1 MAVIDCLEDPD
12 ETLKR
17 KTLDLLYRMTNPVN
31 VEFISDKLTQFLREA
46 SDVFLRTE
54 LVSRI
59 TQCAERYAPSN
70 AWYIQTMTNV
80 FELGGDLVRPEV
92 AHNLLR
98 LIAEGSGEDE
108 DQDMELRRDA
118 VDTYLELLERPV
130 LPDILVC
137 TMAWVL
143 GEYGYLSD
151 AMELEEICERLVEL
165 VDRPFDQEDT
175 TRGYVLSAV
184 TKITAQ
190 MGHTIDVADAMMDK
204 YKTSRSTDLQQRCFE
219 YLALTKNF
227 SLMNEVFP
235 EDASCEDIEVDPNL
249 SFLTSFVEKAVAQG
263 APLYDPPEDSDD
275 EDERY
280 GHRRNGGD
288 SNRLNFEAYKKP
300 EIPYPTKLPPADQQ
314 GAFGV
319 NKWGGAP
326 GGPGGMPGMGSSGGP
341 DPTGGFGAGKRGVV
355 KNVWGPTGLNTPDN
369 AAPGAPGAPGAPAAQ
384 GGYPSDPY
392 NQGNM
397 GGQSAYGGQGGYGAQ
412 PAYGAQGG
420 YGSQPPQQPPQ
431 QEYGAP
437 NNYDNGEPSSE
448 DEANG
453 GVDDRQMLASALF
466 GGIPGA
472 PAPMPSAR
480 RVGSSTRSTLNSN
493 RRSGRSSSRRTSGR
507 SEQQQQQQPPQQAQA
522 PVEQAP
528 PPQQQPK
535 VEMDLLD
542 ISFDAPAAPQN
553 TGMFQQ
559 QQAPPQQ
566 PQMVSADPFGMG
578 SPLAPPP
585 ALETSSP
592 APPASLDPFDMSGLG
607 SSMNAAVEL
616 GKSPGTG
623 LDMLGGS
630 SSNTSVFQYNG
641 RQLEPWQITTQDFGG
656 RWGTCPCEKKTK
668 VNPSGIRT
676 LEDFMGRM
684 HQFNVHTV
692 EAIPTTN
699 EAIAACRLV
708 NSEHVGLIHVKI
720 RSGGFVDLTVRTAD
734 MNFTDQLLEAAAQRL
749 KAPATTSASATQDLH
764 PGRQRQVSHTYQLV
778 QRVAKTLA
786 GLRLAVE
793 AARVEVKASSPLLIN
808 MACARPEPAPQE
820 HSSLSANPQK
830 TGQRSARPSTRK
842 QQRGE
847 ARAEESQ
854 APAEFQPAC
863 CDYQPPASSDVRAP
877 LRALSVRL
885 LRVIAQTFE
894 AAMQPTTDT
903 MKPRARAVSSDNAKP
918 TIVLNLPGVRVA
930 VLTSAYDSLLH
941 LDVTLSSAA
950 SLLLAS
956 YVACVLAWNILS
968 FVLVLLAETAAFA
981 LISFYTFM
989 GLAMLS
995 MNAAA
1000 PNAASVRSYCPYA
1013 SLPHKTKA
1021 AATPTLPLLCV
1032 DGATISSRSAH
1043 VGKTDDAAA
1052 SKRKELQAPA
1062 ARRRV
1067 LAHLNRNR
1075 LLVNVVPGDMR
1086 RRVDMN
1092 LGEAN
1097 IRRDAQG
1104 NALCNRC
1111 SAPYPLPAGCTSWRC
1126 RSCGE
1131 LNNASVY
1138 GNEWCNIQ

>member
-1 MAVIDCLEDPD
+1 MSGGHLSKEFFELVKSIGESKSKQEEDRIIIHEVAMLKRKLSEVTATSSTSSSIVNKRKREFLIRLMYVEMLGHDASFGYIKAVEMTASTNLMQKRVGYLTCSLCLSPTHEFRFMIINQLQRDLQSSNHLEVCAALMAVCKLVTVEMVPAVQPMILDLLRHDAELVRKKAVMAIHRFHQLNPDSVSEVGDALRRTLCDRDPSVMGATLCILHDLAEATPTDYKDLVPSFVSILKQITEHRLPREFDYHRIPAPWIQIRLLKILALLGQADQQTSEGMYEVLHDVMRRADTGINVGYAIIYECVQTVTTIYPNSTLLDAAAASISRFISSDNHNLKYLGVTGLAAIVKDHPRYAAAHQMAVIDCLEDPD

-204 YKTSRSTDLQQRCFE
+204 YKSSRSTDLQQRCFE

-249 SFLTSFVEKAVAQG
+249 SFLTSFVEKAAAQG

-275 EDERY
+275 EDESY

-314 GAFGV
+314 GAFGA
-319 NKWGGAP
+319 NKWGGNGAQ
-326 GGPGGMPGMGSSGGP
+326 GGMPGLGSSGGP

-355 KNVWGPTGLNTPDN
+355 KNVWGPTGLNAPDN
-369 AAPGAPGAPGAPAAQ
+369 APPGPPGAGAP

-392 NQGNM
+392 NQGNQGNL
-397 GGQSAYGGQGGYGAQ
+397 GGQGPYGGQGGQGGYGAQ
-412 PAYGAQGG
+412 PPAYGGQGS
-420 YGSQPPQQPPQ
+420 YGAQPPQQPPQ

-437 NNYDNGEPSSE
+437 NNYDNAAPQ
-448 DEANG
+448 NG
-453 GVDDRQMLASALF
+453 GMF
-466 GGIPGA
+466 
-472 PAPMPSAR
+472 
-480 RVGSSTRSTLNSN
+480 
-493 RRSGRSSSRRTSGR
+493 
-507 SEQQQQQQPPQQAQA
+507 QQ
-522 PVEQAP
+522 P
-528 PPQQQPK
+528 PPQQPI
-535 VEMDLLD
+535 MN
-542 ISFDAPAAPQN
+542 S
-553 TGMFQQ
+553 
-559 QQAPPQQ
+559 
-566 PQMVSADPFGMG
+566 DPFGMG
-578 SPLAPPP
+578 SPLAPAP
-585 ALETSSP
+585 ALEASSP
-592 APPASLDPFDMSGLG
+592 APSASLDPFDMSGLG

-616 GKSPGTG
+616 GKSPVNG

-630 SSNTSVFQYNG
+630 SSSTGVFQYNG

-656 RWGTCPCEKKTK
+656 RWGACPCEKKTK

-708 NSEHVGLIHVKI
+708 NSEHVGLIHVKV

-734 MNFTDQLLEAAAQRL
+734 MDFTDQLLDATAQRL
-749 KAPATTSASATQDLH
+749 K
-764 PGRQRQVSHTYQLV
+764 
-778 QRVAKTLA
+778 
-786 GLRLAVE
+786 
-793 AARVEVKASSPLLIN
+793 
-808 MACARPEPAPQE
+808 
-820 HSSLSANPQK
+820 
-830 TGQRSARPSTRK
+830 
-842 QQRGE
+842 
-847 ARAEESQ
+847 
-854 APAEFQPAC
+854 
-863 CDYQPPASSDVRAP
+863 
-877 LRALSVRL
+877 
-885 LRVIAQTFE
+885 
-894 AAMQPTTDT
+894 
-903 MKPRARAVSSDNAKP
+903 
-918 TIVLNLPGVRVA
+918 
-930 VLTSAYDSLLH
+930 
-941 LDVTLSSAA
+941 
-950 SLLLAS
+950 
-956 YVACVLAWNILS
+956 
-968 FVLVLLAETAAFA
+968 
-981 LISFYTFM
+981 
-989 GLAMLS
+989 
-995 MNAAA
+995 
-1000 PNAASVRSYCPYA
+1000 
-1013 SLPHKTKA
+1013 
-1021 AATPTLPLLCV
+1021 
-1032 DGATISSRSAH
+1032 
-1043 VGKTDDAAA
+1043 
-1052 SKRKELQAPA
+1052 
-1062 ARRRV
+1062 
-1067 LAHLNRNR
+1067 
-1075 LLVNVVPGDMR
+1075 
-1086 RRVDMN
+1086 
-1092 LGEAN
+1092 
-1097 IRRDAQG
+1097 
-1104 NALCNRC
+1104 
-1111 SAPYPLPAGCTSWRC
+1111 
-1126 RSCGE
+1126 
-1131 LNNASVY
+1131 
-1138 GNEWCNIQ
+1138 

>member
-1 MAVIDCLEDPD
+1 MSGGHLSKEFFELVKSIGESKSKQEEDRIIVHEVALLKRKLSEVTATSSTSSSLVNKRKKEFLIRLMYVEMLGHDASFGYIKAVEMTASTNLMQKRVGYLTCSLCLSPTHEFRFMIINQLQRDLQSSNHLEVCAALMAVCKLVTVEMVPAVQPMILDLLRHDAELVRKKAVMAIHRFHQLNPDSVNEVGDALRRTLCDRDPSVMGATLCILHDLAEANPTDYKDLVPSFVSILKQITEHRLPREFDYHRIPAPWIQIRLLKILAVLGQADQQTSEGMYEVLHDVMRRADTGINVGYAIIYECVQTVTTIYPNSTLLDAAAASISRFISSDNHNLKYLGVTGLAAIVKDHPRYAAAHQMAVIDCLEDPD

-151 AMELEEICERLVEL
+151 AMDLDEICERLVEL

-219 YLALTKNF
+219 YMALTKNF

-249 SFLTSFVEKAVAQG
+249 SFLTSFVEKAAAQG

-275 EDERY
+275 EDEGY
-280 GHRRNGGD
+280 SHRRNGGD
-288 SNRLNFEAYKKP
+288 ANRLNFEAYKKP
-300 EIPYPTKLPPADQQ
+300 EIPYPTKLPTADQQ
-314 GAFGV
+314 GAFGA
-319 NKWGGAP
+319 NKWGNNGAQSAQ
-326 GGPGGMPGMGSSGGP
+326 GGMQGMGGNNAGAWPGANGS

-369 AAPGAPGAPGAPAAQ
+369 GAPPGAPGAPGVNGP

-392 NQGNM
+392 NQQNLSGS
-397 GGQSAYGGQGGYGAQ
+397 GYGGNAGYGGNGAYGAQ
-412 PAYGAQGG
+412 PPP
-420 YGSQPPQQPPQ
+420 PPQQQQQQQ

-437 NNYDNGEPSSE
+437 GQYDNGEPTSE
-448 DEANG
+448 DEAG
-453 GVDDRQMLASALF
+453 GNIDDRQVLASALF

-472 PAPMPSAR
+472 PAPMPAAR
-480 RVGSSTRSTLNSN
+480 RVGASARSTLNSS
-493 RRSGRSSSRRTSGR
+493 RRTARSSSRRTTGR
-507 SEQQQQQQPPQQAQA
+507 NEQQQQQPQQTQAPA
-522 PVEQAP
+522 PVEQAAP
-528 PPQQQPK
+528 PQPK

-553 TGMFQQ
+553 TALFQQ
-559 QQAPPQQ
+559 PPPQQ
-566 PQMVSADPFGMG
+566 QPIMNADPFGMG
-578 SPLAPPP
+578 SPLAS
-585 ALETSSP
+585 TP
-592 APPASLDPFDMSGLG
+592 APEASSPASLDPFDMSGLG

-616 GKSPGTG
+616 GKSPGSG

-630 SSNTSVFQYNG
+630 SSNPGVFQYNG
-641 RQLEPWQITTQDFGG
+641 RSLEPWQITTQDFGG
-656 RWGTCPCEKKTK
+656 RWGACPCEKKTK

-708 NSEHVGLIHVKI
+708 NSEHVGLLHVKV

-734 MNFTDQLLEAAAQRL
+734 MNFTEQLLEATAQRL
-749 KAPATTSASATQDLH
+749 K
-764 PGRQRQVSHTYQLV
+764 
-778 QRVAKTLA
+778 
-786 GLRLAVE
+786 
-793 AARVEVKASSPLLIN
+793 
-808 MACARPEPAPQE
+808 
-820 HSSLSANPQK
+820 
-830 TGQRSARPSTRK
+830 
-842 QQRGE
+842 
-847 ARAEESQ
+847 
-854 APAEFQPAC
+854 
-863 CDYQPPASSDVRAP
+863 
-877 LRALSVRL
+877 
-885 LRVIAQTFE
+885 
-894 AAMQPTTDT
+894 
-903 MKPRARAVSSDNAKP
+903 
-918 TIVLNLPGVRVA
+918 
-930 VLTSAYDSLLH
+930 
-941 LDVTLSSAA
+941 
-950 SLLLAS
+950 
-956 YVACVLAWNILS
+956 
-968 FVLVLLAETAAFA
+968 
-981 LISFYTFM
+981 
-989 GLAMLS
+989 
-995 MNAAA
+995 
-1000 PNAASVRSYCPYA
+1000 
-1013 SLPHKTKA
+1013 
-1021 AATPTLPLLCV
+1021 
-1032 DGATISSRSAH
+1032 
-1043 VGKTDDAAA
+1043 
-1052 SKRKELQAPA
+1052 
-1062 ARRRV
+1062 
-1067 LAHLNRNR
+1067 
-1075 LLVNVVPGDMR
+1075 
-1086 RRVDMN
+1086 
-1092 LGEAN
+1092 
-1097 IRRDAQG
+1097 
-1104 NALCNRC
+1104 
-1111 SAPYPLPAGCTSWRC
+1111 
-1126 RSCGE
+1126 
-1131 LNNASVY
+1131 
-1138 GNEWCNIQ
+1138 

>member
-1 MAVIDCLEDPD
+1 MSGGHLSKEFFELVKSIGESKSKQEEDRIIIHEVAQLKRKLSEVTATGSTSSSLVNKRKKEFLIRLMYVEMLGHDASFGYIKAVEMTASTNLMQKRVGYLTCSLCLSPTHEFRFMIINQLQRDLQSSNHLEVCAALMAVCKLVTVEMIPAVQPMILDLLRHDAELVRKKAVMAIHRFHQLNPDSVSEAGDALRRTLCDRDPSVMGATLCILHDLAEATPTDYKDLVPSFVSILKQITEHRLPREFDYHRIPAPWIQIRLLKILALLGQADQQTSEGMYEVLHDVMRRADTGINVGYAIIYECVQTVTTIYPNSTLLDAAAASISRFISSDNHNLKYLGVTGLAAIVKDHPRYAAAHQMAVIDCLEDPD

-31 VEFISDKLTQFLREA
+31 VEFISEKLTQFLREA

-143 GEYGYLSD
+143 GEYGYLSEV
-151 AMELEEICERLVEL
+151 MELEEICERLVEL

-190 MGHTIDVADAMMDK
+190 MGHTIDIADAMMDK

-219 YLALTKNF
+219 YLALSKNF

-249 SFLTSFVEKAVAQG
+249 SFLTGFVEKAASEG

-275 EDERY
+275 EDEGY

-319 NKWGGAP
+319 NKWGNNGAQQ
-326 GGPGGMPGMGSSGGP
+326 GGMPGMGSNGAWPGANGP
-341 DPTGGFGAGKRGVV
+341 EPTGGFGAGKRGVV

-369 AAPGAPGAPGAPAAQ
+369 GAPAGAAAPG
-384 GGYPSDPY
+384 GYPQDQY
-392 NQGNM
+392 NQGSQGNL
-397 GGQSAYGGQGGYGAQ
+397 GGSGYGGNTGYGGNAGYGGNGAYGAQ
-412 PAYGAQGG
+412 P
-420 YGSQPPQQPPQ
+420 PPQQ

-448 DEANG
+448 DEASGN
-453 GVDDRQMLASALF
+453 VDERQILASAIF

-472 PAPMPSAR
+472 PAPMPAAR
-480 RVGSSTRSTLNSN
+480 RVGSSARSTLNSS
-493 RRSGRSSSRRTSGR
+493 RRSGRSSSSRRSSGR
-507 SEQQQQQQPPQQAQA
+507 TDQQQQPPQQQQQQ
-522 PVEQAP
+522 QAP
-528 PPQQQPK
+528 PPMEQAAPPQPK

-553 TGMFQQ
+553 PVPFQQ
-559 QQAPPQQ
+559 QQPQQ
-566 PQMVSADPFGMG
+566 PLMSADPFGMG
-578 SPLAPPP
+578 SPLAPAP
-585 ALETSSP
+585 APEASSP
-592 APPASLDPFDMSGLG
+592 ATSLDPFDMSGLG

-616 GKSPGTG
+616 GKSPAGS

-630 SSNTSVFQYNG
+630 SSNTSVFQYEG
-641 RQLEPWQITTQDFGG
+641 RPIEPWQITTQDFGG
-656 RWGTCPCEKKTK
+656 RWGACPCEKKTK

-684 HQFNVHTV
+684 HLFNVHTV
-692 EAIPTTN
+692 EAITATN

-734 MNFTDQLLEAAAQRL
+734 MNFTDRLLEATAQRL
-749 KAPATTSASATQDLH
+749 K
-764 PGRQRQVSHTYQLV
+764 
-778 QRVAKTLA
+778 
-786 GLRLAVE
+786 
-793 AARVEVKASSPLLIN
+793 
-808 MACARPEPAPQE
+808 
-820 HSSLSANPQK
+820 
-830 TGQRSARPSTRK
+830 
-842 QQRGE
+842 
-847 ARAEESQ
+847 
-854 APAEFQPAC
+854 
-863 CDYQPPASSDVRAP
+863 
-877 LRALSVRL
+877 
-885 LRVIAQTFE
+885 
-894 AAMQPTTDT
+894 
-903 MKPRARAVSSDNAKP
+903 
-918 TIVLNLPGVRVA
+918 
-930 VLTSAYDSLLH
+930 
-941 LDVTLSSAA
+941 
-950 SLLLAS
+950 
-956 YVACVLAWNILS
+956 
-968 FVLVLLAETAAFA
+968 
-981 LISFYTFM
+981 
-989 GLAMLS
+989 
-995 MNAAA
+995 
-1000 PNAASVRSYCPYA
+1000 
-1013 SLPHKTKA
+1013 
-1021 AATPTLPLLCV
+1021 
-1032 DGATISSRSAH
+1032 
-1043 VGKTDDAAA
+1043 
-1052 SKRKELQAPA
+1052 
-1062 ARRRV
+1062 
-1067 LAHLNRNR
+1067 
-1075 LLVNVVPGDMR
+1075 
-1086 RRVDMN
+1086 
-1092 LGEAN
+1092 
-1097 IRRDAQG
+1097 
-1104 NALCNRC
+1104 
-1111 SAPYPLPAGCTSWRC
+1111 
-1126 RSCGE
+1126 
-1131 LNNASVY
+1131 
-1138 GNEWCNIQ
+1138 

>member
-1 MAVIDCLEDPD
+1 MSGGHLSKEFFELVKSIGESKSKQEEDRIIIHEVAMLKRKLSEVTATSSTSSSIVNKRKREFLIRLMYVEMLGHDASFGYIKAVEMTASTNLMQKRVGYLTCSLCLSPTHEFRFMIINQLQRDLQSSNHLEVCAALMAVCKLVTVEMVPAVQPMILDLLRHDAELVRKKAVMAIHRFHQLNPDSVSEVGDALRRTLCDRDPSVMGATLCILHDLAEATPTDYKDLVPSFVSILKQITEHRLPREFDYHRIPAPWIQIRLLKILALLGQADQQTSEGMYEVLHDVMRRADTGINVGYAIIYECVQTVTTIYPNSTLLDAAAASISRFISSDNHNLKYLGVTGLAAIVKDHPRYAAAHQMAVIDCLEDPD

-204 YKTSRSTDLQQRCFE
+204 YKSSRSTDLQQRCFE

-249 SFLTSFVEKAVAQG
+249 SFLTSFVEKAAAQG

-275 EDERY
+275 EDESY

-314 GAFGV
+314 GAFGA
-319 NKWGGAP
+319 NKWGGNGAQ
-326 GGPGGMPGMGSSGGP
+326 GGMPGLGSSGGP

-355 KNVWGPTGLNTPDN
+355 KNVWGPTGLNAPDN
-369 AAPGAPGAPGAPAAQ
+369 APPGPPGAGAP

-392 NQGNM
+392 NQGNQGNL
-397 GGQSAYGGQGGYGAQ
+397 GGQGPYGGQGGQGGYGAQ
-412 PAYGAQGG
+412 PPAYGGQGS
-420 YGSQPPQQPPQ
+420 YGAQPPQQPPQ

-453 GVDDRQMLASALF
+453 NVDERQILASAIF

-472 PAPMPSAR
+472 PAPMPGAR
-480 RVGSSTRSTLNSN
+480 RVGSSTRATLNSS
-493 RRSGRSSSRRTSGR
+493 RRPGRTSSRRASNR
-507 SEQQQQQQPPQQAQA
+507 NEQQQQPQQPPQAHA

-528 PPQQQPK
+528 PPQQQSK

-553 TGMFQQ
+553 GGMFQQ
-559 QQAPPQQ
+559 PPPQQ
-566 PQMVSADPFGMG
+566 PIMNSDPFGMG
-578 SPLAPPP
+578 SPLAPAP
-585 ALETSSP
+585 ALEASSP
-592 APPASLDPFDMSGLG
+592 APSASLDPFDMSGLG

-616 GKSPGTG
+616 GKSPVNG

-630 SSNTSVFQYNG
+630 SSSTGVFQYNG

-656 RWGTCPCEKKTK
+656 RWGACPCEKKTK

-708 NSEHVGLIHVKI
+708 NSEHVGLIHVKV

-734 MNFTDQLLEAAAQRL
+734 MDFTDQLLDATAQRL
-749 KAPATTSASATQDLH
+749 K
-764 PGRQRQVSHTYQLV
+764 
-778 QRVAKTLA
+778 
-786 GLRLAVE
+786 
-793 AARVEVKASSPLLIN
+793 
-808 MACARPEPAPQE
+808 
-820 HSSLSANPQK
+820 
-830 TGQRSARPSTRK
+830 
-842 QQRGE
+842 
-847 ARAEESQ
+847 
-854 APAEFQPAC
+854 
-863 CDYQPPASSDVRAP
+863 
-877 LRALSVRL
+877 
-885 LRVIAQTFE
+885 
-894 AAMQPTTDT
+894 
-903 MKPRARAVSSDNAKP
+903 
-918 TIVLNLPGVRVA
+918 
-930 VLTSAYDSLLH
+930 
-941 LDVTLSSAA
+941 
-950 SLLLAS
+950 
-956 YVACVLAWNILS
+956 
-968 FVLVLLAETAAFA
+968 
-981 LISFYTFM
+981 
-989 GLAMLS
+989 
-995 MNAAA
+995 
-1000 PNAASVRSYCPYA
+1000 
-1013 SLPHKTKA
+1013 
-1021 AATPTLPLLCV
+1021 
-1032 DGATISSRSAH
+1032 
-1043 VGKTDDAAA
+1043 
-1052 SKRKELQAPA
+1052 
-1062 ARRRV
+1062 
-1067 LAHLNRNR
+1067 
-1075 LLVNVVPGDMR
+1075 
-1086 RRVDMN
+1086 
-1092 LGEAN
+1092 
-1097 IRRDAQG
+1097 
-1104 NALCNRC
+1104 
-1111 SAPYPLPAGCTSWRC
+1111 
-1126 RSCGE
+1126 
-1131 LNNASVY
+1131 
-1138 GNEWCNIQ
+1138 